1 MSNYNVKLTPDLI
14 DPTTEGSLDSSIL
27 DGKSIQR
34 TVNMLEVENT
44 GHRKVVTAV
53 DGDTFNDTTFQDILG
68 IDTFEVGAGPY
79 FCMKSKEESIS
90 W

>member
-1 MSNYNVKLTPDLI
+1 MSNYSIKLTPDLI

-27 DGKSIQR
+27 NGRSIQR

-44 GHRKVVTAV
+44 GNRKVVAAV
-53 DGDTFNDTTFQDILG
+53 DGDTFNDTTFQDTLG
-68 IDTFEVGAGPY
+68 TGTFEVGGGPY